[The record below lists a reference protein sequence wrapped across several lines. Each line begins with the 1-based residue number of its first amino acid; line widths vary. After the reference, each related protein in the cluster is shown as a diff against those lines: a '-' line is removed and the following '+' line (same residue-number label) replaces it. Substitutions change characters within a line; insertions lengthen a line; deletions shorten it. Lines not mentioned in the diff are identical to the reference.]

1 VREKTFVETV
11 SEALLVEV
19 MGLKKNAN
27 DGPICTF
34 TKGALTGFI
43 EAIICYPTE
52 FVKTQLQLQS
62 KTNPE
67 YTGIMDCGAKTLKK
81 HGPMGL
87 YRGALPLILG
97 SSGKQAAR
105 WTGYETVA
113 NALKDDKG
121 GLPIPSRMF
130 AGACGGVSE
139 AILAVTPIETLK
151 TRVTDDMRRGTGNYT
166 GSFDALVKIMKSEG
180 PAGLYM
186 GLVPTIA
193 KQATNQAVRFP
204 VQFYCKQFMTGG
216 DKSLDAHPLYNGAA
230 GAVAGAV
237 SVLAT
242 MPQDT
247 VKTRMQGEEAKKL
260 YKGTM
265 DCAMQIM
272 KNDGV
277 MFFYAGTWPR
287 MIRVS
292 LDVAIT
298 FAIFP
303 ILGKYI
309 SFPY

>member
-1 VREKTFVETV
+1 
-11 SEALLVEV
+11 
-19 MGLKKNAN
+19 LKKNAN

-34 TKGALTGFI
+34 VKGGLTGFI

-62 KTNPE
+62 KTAPE
-67 YTGIMDCGAKTLKK
+67 YTGMVDCAKKTVGKF
-81 HGPMGL
+81 GPQGL

-105 WTGYETVA
+105 WTGYETTL
-113 NALKDDKG
+113 NMFKDEKG
-121 GLPIPSRMF
+121 NVSMGARIFS
-130 AGACGGVSE
+130 GACGGVSE
-139 AILAVTPIETLK
+139 AIFAVTPIETLK
-151 TRVTDDMRRGTGNYT
+151 TRVTDDMRRGTGNYS
-166 GSFDALVKIMKSEG
+166 GSFDALMKIMKSEG
-180 PAGLYM
+180 PGGLYL

-204 VQFYCKQFMTGG
+204 VQFLAKKAMTGG
-216 DKSLDAHPLYNGAA
+216 DKNLENSPIYNGAA

-237 SVLAT
+237 SVICT

-265 DCAMQIM
+265 DCAMQIL
-272 KNDGV
+272 KNDGP
-277 MFFYAGTWPR
+277 MFFYSGTWPR

-303 ILGKYI
+303 IMGKYI

>member
-1 VREKTFVETV
+1 
-11 SEALLVEV
+11 
-19 MGLKKNAN
+19 MGLGKNAN

-34 TKGALTGFI
+34 TKGGLTGLV

-67 YTGIMDCGAKTLKK
+67 YSGIIDCAKKTVGK

-87 YRGALPLILG
+87 YAGALPLIIG

-105 WTGYETVA
+105 WTGYETVLA
-113 NALKDDKG
+113 KFKDENGKVSMSAR
-121 GLPIPSRMF
+121 IIS
-130 AGACGGVSE
+130 GACGGVTE

-151 TRVTDDMRRGTGNYT
+151 TRVTDDMRRGTGKYS
-166 GSFDALVKIMKSEG
+166 GSFDAMVKIVKSDG
-180 PAGLYM
+180 PMGLYM
-186 GLVPTIA
+186 GVVPTIA

-204 VQFYCKQFMTGG
+204 VQFYAKTLLTGG

-237 SVLAT
+237 SVMAT

-247 VKTRMQGEEAKKL
+247 VKTRMQGEGASK
-260 YKGTM
+260 YKGTL
-265 DCAMQIM
+265 DCAMQIL
-272 KNDGV
+272 KSDGPA
-277 MFFYAGTWPR
+277 FFYAGTMPR
-287 MIRVS
+287 LIRVS

-303 ILGKYI
+303 VLGKYI

>member
-1 VREKTFVETV
+1 MAFVTKKETGAKTIV
-11 SEALLVEV
+11 
-19 MGLKKNAN
+19 
-27 DGPICTF
+27 
-34 TKGALTGFI
+34 KGFLTGGSQAALT
-43 EAIICYPTE
+43 YPTE
-52 FVKTQLQLQS
+52 YVKTQLQLQS

-67 YTGIMDCGAKTLKK
+67 YNGIMDCASKTIKN
-81 HGPMGL
+81 HGPQGL

-105 WTGYETVA
+105 WTGYETAA
-113 NALKDDKG
+113 NALKDENGK
-121 GLPIPSRMF
+121 LSVPMRML

-139 AILAVTPIETLK
+139 AVLAVTPIETLK

-166 GSFDALVKIMKSEG
+166 GSFDAVVKIVKAEG
-180 PAGLYM
+180 PMGLYM
-186 GLVPTIA
+186 GLAPTIA

-204 VQFYCKQFMTGG
+204 VQFYCKQLMTGG
-216 DKSLDAHPLYNGAA
+216 DKSLDAHPIYNGAS

-260 YKGTM
+260 YKSTM

-272 KNDGV
+272 KKEGP
-277 MFFYAGTWPR
+277 MFFYSGTWPR

>member
-1 VREKTFVETV
+1 
-11 SEALLVEV
+11 
-19 MGLKKNAN
+19 MGLGKNEN

-34 TKGALTGFI
+34 VKGGLTGFI

-62 KTNPE
+62 KTAPE
-67 YTGIMDCGAKTLKK
+67 YAGIMDCGMKTVQK

-87 YRGALPLILG
+87 YAGALPLILG

-105 WTGYETVA
+105 WTGYQTALEK
-113 NALKDDKG
+113 LKDENGKVTV
-121 GLPIPSRMF
+121 PKRML
-130 AGACGGVSE
+130 AGACGGVTE
-139 AILAVTPIETLK
+139 AIFAVTPIETLK
-151 TRVTDDMRRGTGNYT
+151 TRITDDRRRGTGNYT
-166 GSFDALVKIMKSEG
+166 GSFDALTKILRNEG
-180 PAGLYM
+180 PGGLYR
-186 GLVPTIA
+186 GLTPTIM

-204 VQFYCKQFMTGG
+204 TQFFFMQWMTGG
-216 DKSLDAHPLYNGAA
+216 DKAQAANPLYNGAA

-237 SVLAT
+237 SVILT

-260 YKGTM
+260 YSGTL
-265 DCAMQIM
+265 DCAKQIL
-272 KNDGV
+272 KNDGIA
-277 MFFYAGTWPR
+277 FFYAGTWPR

-303 ILGKYI
+303 VLGKYI

>member
-1 VREKTFVETV
+1 
-11 SEALLVEV
+11 

-34 TKGALTGFI
+34 AKGGLTGFI

-67 YTGIMDCGAKTLKK
+67 YTGMADCAKKTIGK

-87 YRGALPLILG
+87 YRGALPLIIG

-105 WTGYETVA
+105 WTGYETV
-113 NALKDDKG
+113 LKMVQADDGKVS
-121 GLPIPSRMF
+121 IPGRMF

-139 AILAVTPIETLK
+139 AIFAVTPIETLK
-151 TRVTDDMRRGTGNYT
+151 TRLTDDMRRGTGNYSGT
-166 GSFDALVKIMKSEG
+166 FDAIVKILKSEG

-186 GLVPTIA
+186 GVSATIA

-204 VQFYCKQFMTGG
+204 IQHFAKQAMTGG
-216 DKSLDAHPLYNGAA
+216 DKSLDTNPIYNGAA
-230 GAVAGAV
+230 GAIAGAV
-237 SVLAT
+237 SVLCT

-247 VKTRMQGEEAKKL
+247 VKTRMQSEEAKKL
-260 YKGTM
+260 YKGTL
-265 DCAMQIM
+265 DCAKQIL
-272 KNDGV
+272 KNDGA
-277 MFFYAGTWPR
+277 MFFYSGTWPR

-303 ILGKYI
+303 IMGKYI

>member
-1 VREKTFVETV
+1 
-11 SEALLVEV
+11 
-19 MGLKKNAN
+19 MGLGKNEN

-34 TKGALTGFI
+34 VKGGLTGFI

-52 FVKTQLQLQS
+52 FIKTQLQLQS
-62 KTNPE
+62 KSNPE
-67 YTGIMDCGAKTLKK
+67 FTGILDCGAKTVKQ

-87 YRGALPLILG
+87 YAGALPLILG

-105 WTGYETVA
+105 WTGYQTVLEK
-113 NALKDDKG
+113 LKDDNGKVTV
-121 GLPIPSRMF
+121 PKRML
-130 AGACGGVSE
+130 AGACGGVTE

-151 TRVTDDMRRGTGNYT
+151 TRITDDRRRGTGNYT
-166 GSFDALVKIMKSEG
+166 GSFDALTKIMKNEG
-180 PAGLYM
+180 PGGLYR
-186 GLVPTIA
+186 GLVPTIM

-204 VQFYCKQFMTGG
+204 TQHFFMQWMTGG
-216 DKSLDAHPLYNGAA
+216 DKSLAANPAYNGAA

-237 SVLAT
+237 SVILT

-260 YKGTM
+260 YSGTL
-265 DCAMQIM
+265 DCAQQIL
-272 KNDGV
+272 KNEGV
-277 MFFYAGTWPR
+277 AFFYAGTWPR

-303 ILGKYI
+303 VLGKYI

>member
-1 VREKTFVETV
+1 
-11 SEALLVEV
+11 

-34 TKGALTGFI
+34 TKGALTGLI

-52 FVKTQLQLQS
+52 FIKTQLQLQS
-62 KTNPE
+62 KSNPE
-67 YTGIMDCGAKTLKK
+67 YSGIMDCGVKTVKK

-105 WTGYETVA
+105 WTGYET
-113 NALKDDKG
+113 ALNQFKDENGKVTM
-121 GLPIPSRMF
+121 PKRMA

-139 AILAVTPIETLK
+139 AVLAVTPIETLK
-151 TRVTDDMRRGTGNYT
+151 TRVTDDMRRGTGKYS
-166 GSFDALVKIMKSEG
+166 GSFDALMKIVKSEG
-180 PAGLYM
+180 PMGLYM
-186 GLVPTIA
+186 GVVPTIA

-204 VQFYCKQFMTGG
+204 SQFFAKQMMTGG
-216 DKSLDAHPLYNGAA
+216 DKSLDANPIYNGAA
-230 GAVAGAV
+230 GAIAGAI
-237 SVLAT
+237 SVLCT

-247 VKTRMQGEEAKKL
+247 VKTRMQGEEAKQ
-260 YKGTM
+260 YKNTL
-265 DCAMQIM
+265 DCARQIM
-272 KNDGV
+272 AKEGP
-277 MFFYAGTWPR
+277 MFFYSGTWPR

-292 LDVAIT
+292 LDVGIT

-303 ILGKYI
+303 VLGQYI